1 MQKKHRIIIR
11 MKYKLSTQSFWFTF
25 WLHMGL
31 YVFESSDFL
40 LFLELEL
47 KDEIPTEI
55 NINNSNFIS
64 SNKNSTSMTE
74 NLHECQHQ
82 RSYILL
88 LPPVQNILLCTKT
101 KAQLNHQKPEICPS
115 GSRSSCW
122 FSSIW
127 PWHLVSKERSGWQYP
142 LALNEPGSETQLLC
156 CVTQVIFLTLH
167 T

>member
-1 MQKKHRIIIR
+1 
-11 MKYKLSTQSFWFTF
+11 MKYKLSTQSFWFSF

-64 SNKNSTSMTE
+64 INKNSTSMTE

-82 RSYILL
+82 HFYILL

-101 KAQLNHQKPEICPS
+101 KAHSTTKNQRFAPVEAGAVA
-115 GSRSSCW
+115 GSPPYDLD
-122 FSSIW
+122 I
-127 PWHLVSKERSGWQYP
+127 
-142 LALNEPGSETQLLC
+142 
-156 CVTQVIFLTLH
+156 
-167 T
+167 